1 MRAFGTMQP
10 LMRRGS
16 LTRRGLMAGV
26 SAGALASPSF
36 VRAQAS
42 TGVALVIGN
51 SKYKWEASL
60 PNVKRDAPDVA
71 RAFQSLGLRT
81 ELVQDAGLAEMLA
94 AIEKFKTAAQGAPL
108 AAFYF
113 AGHGAS
119 WDKDTYL
126 VPQDADLA
134 DPGSV
139 SKLIR
144 IEAIKEAT
152 RGAARRLLVMDNC
165 RNNPAGGWRQ
175 LSTAL
180 AAKVDASE
188 LAAAILND
196 PDTIVIYS
204 TASGRIALDGPPG
217 ANSPFAA
224 AFLRQLGAGSVEL
237 RTLPE
242 KLRRELLIA
251 TEGRQLIYD
260 FNTFTAPFALKS
272 NGKAPAVAAP
282 AYDPARLVELG
293 NAYAFARDKGLILP
307 PGLVAIRPPA
317 GAPHAEKVGA
327 YAFSW
332 SQTIKGSRHLEPVVY
347 VVLAVRGDRA
357 EVANASKTYDYYQ
370 GSRWTSGVVNV
381 AENRANWI
389 SANQLYRLELKW
401 KDANSGTYSST
412 LISGSGFLGETQP
425 FKRLD
430 G

>member
-10 LMRRGS
+10 LMRGGA

-26 SAGALASPSF
+26 SVSALAAPSIA
-36 VRAQAS
+36 RAQGQN
-42 TGVALVIGN
+42 GVALVIGN

-60 PNVKRDAPDVA
+60 PNAKRDATDVA
-71 RAFQSLGLRT
+71 KAFQALGLKT
-81 ELVQDAGLAEMLA
+81 ELVQDVGLAEMSA
-94 AIEKFKTAAQGAPL
+94 TIDKFKAAARGAPL

-113 AGHGAS
+113 AGHGAT

-126 VPQDADLA
+126 VPQDSDLS
-134 DPGSV
+134 DPGTV

-175 LSTAL
+175 VVAGY
-180 AAKVDASE
+180 AAKLDASE
-188 LAAAILND
+188 LAAAILTD
-196 PDTIVIYS
+196 PETIVIYS

-217 ANSPFAA
+217 ANSPFAS

-260 FNTFTAPFALKS
+260 FNTLSAPFTVKGNGTAPAI
-272 NGKAPAVAAP
+272 AAP
-282 AYDPARLVELG
+282 AYDPARLVELR
-293 NAYAFARDKGLILP
+293 NAYAFAREKGLMLP

-327 YAFSW
+327 FAFSW
-332 SQTIKGSRHLEPVVY
+332 SQTIKGSRHLEPVVF
-347 VVLAVRGDRA
+347 VVLAIRGDRA

-381 AENRANWI
+381 AEDRVSWI
-389 SANQLYRLELKW
+389 SSAQTYRLELKW

-412 LISGSGFLGETQP
+412 IVSGSGFPGETQP